1 MSIIDESAANVAQAI
16 RLLGGL
22 LSDKQTTFINKLRD
36 VFKDNLYIA
45 STAPSVPTKYLIWLR
60 VTSLE
65 TDLFFNYGSEE
76 NPIWISPNKTTKIPS
91 TYGEIYQ
98 TTERLNG
105 KIVWAVRYF
114 FGALPNNTTKSASI
128 PSSIT
133 NIWGPPQ
140 ERCIDV
146 NNTYAYT
153 DNGDIIPLPWVSG
166 YTRNTSFLS
175 DGYTDSVI
183 MELNNNIIRIRTE
196 SNRSNWY
203 GIVTF
208 KFTRN
213 DV

>member
-76 NPIWISPNKTTKIPS
+76 NPIWVSPNKTTKIPGQ
-91 TYGEIYQ
+91 YGEIYQ

-140 ERCIDV
+140 ERSIDV
-146 NNTYAYT
+146 TNTYAYQE
-153 DNGDIIPLPWVSG
+153 NGNIIPLPWVSG
-166 YTRNTSFLS
+166 YTRNTSLFS
-175 DGYTDSVI
+175 DGYTDSVA
-183 MELNNNIIRIRTE
+183 MELSNNILRIRTE
-196 SNRSNWY
+196 SDRTNWY
-203 GIVTF
+203 GIVTL